1 MQKGLISKLCIVFIT
16 VLISFFGIETAQ
28 GQTLPEQEIDS
39 LNSILK
45 ADRSLVSDSA
55 KCRAYNALAFNFLF
69 NEMERAKPLLEH
81 GLQLARQSGCAPCEA
96 ELLNTK
102 ATYFDLRG
110 NLDSAL
116 VNFRQALGI
125 SEREKLPNFQ
135 VLSINGLGL
144 LHWKNGNYEDALSRF
159 YQALSI
165 TEKHLP
171 HNTES
176 LANYLSNIGLIHQ
189 ELHQYPKA
197 IAFHKKALKIR
208 SEYKLI
214 NGMAISNANLGVC
227 YKNTADYGLSET
239 YFLEAIRLAEEAQ
252 NWRMYYA
259 LHDDLGNVY
268 NLSNQDERAIKHYL
282 EALDKPAEIGPN
294 PRNDLNTYSNLASIY
309 NKQNNPKQALI
320 YGQKAEALLAKHPQ
334 LFLQA
339 AGLFYA
345 LAETHYMQGQIAQG
359 KAYMERYRMVTDSLF
374 SEQNSS
380 ALAKLEAD
388 YELEKKDNA
397 ILKHQ
402 QELQTKNIELQNR
415 NIWLIVFVGL
425 GLFGV
430 LAAYFIYKRK
440 EAKVEQAHLKLKL
453 AEEQERGRLQAER
466 LRISRELHDNI
477 GSYLTLLQASVDRL
491 PDMDTK
497 DSKESQNLLQQTLSL
512 SMRELRKTVWLLN
525 NPKIS
530 IESLAIRL
538 RDFFKPWSTD
548 SLAIKLV
555 TKGNLQQFLSD
566 IQTTHLVRIIQ
577 EAVNNAVKHAEARE
591 IVILLDAEE
600 EILFRF
606 HIQDNGMGFQPEGAT
621 EGNGIRNMQER
632 IRELKGTI
640 HVASKVQ
647 SGCTIEGEFPIE
659 PYA

>member
-1 MQKGLISKLCIVFIT
+1 MQTCLISKLCAVFT
-16 VLISFFGIETAQ
+16 AVLLILFGCETAQ
-28 GQTLPEQEIDS
+28 SQTLPKQEIDS
-39 LNSILK
+39 LSSILK

-69 NEMERAKPLLEH
+69 NEMEKAKPLLEQ
-81 GLQLARQSGCAPCEA
+81 GIQLARQSGCAPCEA

-102 ATYFDLRG
+102 ATYFDLQG
-110 NLDSAL
+110 NVDSAL
-116 VNFRQALGI
+116 ANFRQALGI

-171 HNTES
+171 YNTES

-189 ELHQYPKA
+189 ELHQYSKA

-359 KAYMERYRMVTDSLF
+359 KAYMERYRIVTDSLF

-397 ILKHQ
+397 ILKQQ
-402 QELQTKNIELQNR
+402 QELQAKNIELQTKT
-415 NIWLIVFVGL
+415 IWLLVIVGL
-425 GLFGV
+425 SLFGV
-430 LAAYFIYKRK
+430 LVAYLIYKRK
-440 EAKVEQAHLKLKL
+440 EARVEQVRLELKL

-477 GSYLTLLQASVDRL
+477 GSYLTLLQASVDRMPEL
-491 PDMDTK
+491 DK
-497 DSKESQNLLQQTLSL
+497 QESKESQNLLQQTLAL

-525 NPKIS
+525 NPEIS
-530 IESLAIRL
+530 LESLAIRL
-538 RDFFKPWSTD
+538 RDFFKPWSSE
-548 SLAIKLV
+548 SLSIKLQ
-555 TKGNLQQFLSD
+555 TKGNLQQNLSD

-577 EAVNNAVKHAEARE
+577 EAVNNAVKHAQASQ
-591 IVILLDAEE
+591 IVILLDAEKE
-600 EILFRF
+600 GLFRF
-606 HIQDNGMGFQPEGAT
+606 SIQDNGIGFQPETAS

-632 IRELKGTI
+632 IKELGGRVEVRSIKQNGSSI
-640 HVASKVQ
+640 V
-647 SGCTIEGEFPIE
+647 GEFP
-659 PYA
+659 A